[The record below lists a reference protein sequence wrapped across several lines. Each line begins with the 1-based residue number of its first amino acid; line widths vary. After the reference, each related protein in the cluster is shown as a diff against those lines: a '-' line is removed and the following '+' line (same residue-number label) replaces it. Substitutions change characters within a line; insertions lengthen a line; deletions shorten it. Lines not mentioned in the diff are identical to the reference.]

1 MAQIVFYLKSEK
13 LDKQGKVSLLA
24 QITSEYKSYRMKL
37 GKVRIRDW
45 NKRNQR
51 LRLTSLSEKDYD
63 DNSKMNSFIDDV
75 ETQARLLFNT
85 LYIRDINI
93 MKSNAVK

>member
-24 QITSEYKSYRMKL
+24 QITSDYKPYRMKL

-45 NKRNQR
+45 NK
-51 LRLTSLSEKDYD
+51 K
-63 DNSKMNSFIDDV
+63 
-75 ETQARLLFNT
+75 TQ
-85 LYIRDINI
+85 D
-93 MKSNAVK
+93 